1 VALQETCIEGS
12 EALLENLMAP
22 LAEPEEESFSAAV
35 RFTVFP
41 AAMVSGVLT
50 PETVS
55 PEPETLMPETVIDA
69 LPEFAS

>member
-1 VALQETCIEGS
+1 
-12 EALLENLMAP
+12 MAP